1 MIFLFQ
7 RETAKIKGGI
17 KMKKNIMLALTA
29 ALILSVAGCS
39 DSKSGNSGSVSTP
52 ASTSSS
58 SSSTTSSVDEGT
70 PTPDTDVPE
79 ESKEFAGL
87 AGFETAANNSSLIA
101 GGSFC
106 DAGEGFY
113 YADDTG
119 IYHITDE
126 KTKLIYEGKAYAMS
140 MHNNR
145 LYFLQEAGNVCVYS
159 GEQVNTVVKCS
170 AKTAAAS
177 STGIY
182 YIDGNDRLHRSD
194 GIDEVSVENKVN
206 SLNIAGSYVIYTEA
220 ETSRLCAYDAANGS
234 VITIAKNGT
243 APVVSGDKVYYVNE
257 NGGIDSI
264 SLVDGSKT
272 SAAEAC
278 SGNIAVQDS
287 AVYYIN
293 GTKICAL
300 SDGELTELYTAADE
314 AAELSALSVCDGTIY
329 FTENGKVMK
338 LSDNTATEFTVAVT
352 E

>member
-1 MIFLFQ
+1 
-7 RETAKIKGGI
+7 
-17 KMKKNIMLALTA
+17 MKKNIMLVLTA

-39 DSKSGNSGSVSTP
+39 DSKSGSSGNVSTSAP
-52 ASTSSS
+52 TTSSS
-58 SSSTTSSVDEGT
+58 SSTASSTEEST
-70 PTPDTDVPE
+70 PAPDTDVSE

-87 AGFETAANNSSLIA
+87 AGFETAANNSNLIA

-106 DAGEGFY
+106 DAEEGFY

-126 KTKLIYEGKAYAMS
+126 ETKLIYEGKAYAMS

-145 LYFLQEAGNVCVYS
+145 LYFLQESGNVCVYS
-159 GEQVNTVVKCS
+159 GEKANTVVNCS

-194 GIDEVSVENKVN
+194 GIDEVPVENKVG

-220 ETSRLCAYDAANGS
+220 ETGRLCAYDPANDS
-234 VITIAKNGT
+234 VITIAEKGT
-243 APVVSGDKVYYVNE
+243 APVVSGDKVYYINE

-264 SLVDGSKT
+264 SLADGSKA
-272 SAAEAC
+272 SVAEAC

-287 AVYYIN
+287 TVYYIN
-293 GTKICAL
+293 GTKICSV
-300 SDGELTELYTAADE
+300 SDGELTELYTASDE
-314 AAELSALSVCDGTIY
+314 AAELSALSLCDETLY
-329 FTENGKVMK
+329 FTESGKVMQ
-338 LSDNTATEFTVAVT
+338 LSDNTATEFTVTIT